1 MRNFVTATNT
11 PEQYIWNA
19 GVEGGI
25 FDRTNVVN
33 VLDFGAKGDGVTD
46 DYQAFNAA
54 ISAVTDGGGV
64 FVPEGK
70 YLIKSMLSF
79 NKPVVLRGEGADKT
93 HLLIDHNSNAFE
105 IITYKRGAWSN
116 CWWIYKGFKPTFSRE
131 WAIF

>member
-1 MRNFVTATNT
+1 MKKVLSILLIVFLLTTMRNFVTATNT

-25 FDRTNVVN
+25 FDVANVVN

-64 FVPEGK
+64 FVP
-70 YLIKSMLSF
+70 
-79 NKPVVLRGEGADKT
+79 
-93 HLLIDHNSNAFE
+93 
-105 IITYKRGAWSN
+105 KRGN
-116 CWWIYKGFKPTFSRE
+116 T
-131 WAIF
+131 

>member
-1 MRNFVTATNT
+1 MLV
-11 PEQYIWNA
+11 WK
-19 GVEGGI
+19 VE
-25 FDRTNVVN
+25 FLMWPNVVN

-93 HLLIDHNSNAFE
+93 HLIIDHNSNAFE
-105 IITYKRGAWSN
+105 IITYKRGAWSKLVGGFT
-116 CWWIYKGFKPTFSRE
+116 KGSNQLLVE
-131 WAIF
+131 MGHLLSLVNM